1 MVLILYT
8 NISTMHII
16 ISKLFVAIVK
26 VCVRECNRLKVRV
39 YMRIK
44 ENYRSKSYIETFKL
58 LIYVD

>member
-1 MVLILYT
+1 
-8 NISTMHII
+8 MHII